1 MTIWRWAALAG
12 LATIAISIAFG
23 TIPGIHACGLPGEPI
38 LNFEFVKSPA
48 DVAALFPDHCRAE
61 HVAAQRHGLWLDSM
75 GFIPVYSAFLILSLV
90 ALRREGGNASRLAG
104 TGIVLTLVAALSD
117 QIEGLQLFR
126 LLDTLPGQQSTIDIL
141 IPAVRTKFALLA
153 VAIGIAA
160 WLHFL
165 KPGWRKLAAAVMAV
179 GAALSL
185 AGLIGDRS
193 LLMQGGAISWLT
205 LFATNL
211 VLAFRPPATN

>member
-23 TIPGIHACGLPGEPI
+23 MIPGIHACGLPGEPI
-38 LNFEFVKSPA
+38 LNFEFVKSPS

-90 ALRREGGNASRLAG
+90 ALRRESGNASRLAG
-104 TGIVLTLVAALSD
+104 AGIVLTLAAALSD
-117 QIEGLQLFR
+117 QIEGIQLFK
-126 LLDTLPGQQSTIDIL
+126 LLDTLPGDQSTIDIL
-141 IPAVRTKFALLA
+141 IPGVRIKFALLA
-153 VAIGIAA
+153 IAIGIAA
-160 WLHFL
+160 SLHFL
-165 KPGWRKLAAAVMAV
+165 QPGWRKVPATVMAL
-179 GAALSL
+179 GALMSL
-185 AGLIGDRS
+185 AGLIGDRA

-205 LFATNL
+205 LFLTNA
-211 VLAFRPPATN
+211 VLAMRGRA

>member
-12 LATIAISIAFG
+12 LATIAISVAFG
-23 TIPGIHACGLPGEPI
+23 MIPGIHACGLPGEPI

-61 HVAAQRHGLWLDSM
+61 HVVAQRHGLWLDSM

-90 ALRREGGNASRLAG
+90 ALRRESGNASRLAG
-104 TGIVLTLVAALSD
+104 AGIILTLVAALSD
-117 QIEGLQLFR
+117 QVEGIQLFK
-126 LLDTLPGQQSTIDIL
+126 LLDTLPGHQSTIDIL
-141 IPAVRTKFALLA
+141 IPAVRIKFALLA
-153 VAIGIAA
+153 VAIGIGA

-165 KPGWRKLAAAVMAV
+165 QPGWRKVAGSVMAL
-179 GAALSL
+179 GALMSL
-185 AGLIGDRS
+185 AGLVGDRG

-205 LFATNL
+205 LFLTNA
-211 VLAFRPPATN
+211 VLAFRSRG